1 MCSEPIPGFRRLPS
15 VDVIAGR
22 SGSRAVAGSAVGIVA
37 AVGLVDPSGLAPFG
51 PVKWAALPAAVLIL
65 AAVTVD
71 RAEVDRRTA
80 AAWMAFLAIAAAAS
94 VNGLD
99 PLYAWVGTPERR
111 FGWLTWLLCA
121 MAFAAG
127 QQVHRRRAAGALG
140 AALVVLCGLAGAV
153 AMMELGGA
161 RPFGELAGASGRP
174 GSVMGSSAFLGALAV
189 LILPTAVVAA
199 LERRRPPV
207 VRSAA
212 AVAAALAGAALLASG
227 ARAAWLGGTV
237 AAICGSAYAAK
248 RRRDAAGE
256 TRRSVTLAF
265 TVVTIGLLAATIL
278 VSSGAPARIR
288 DAFTTERGGVQGR
301 LDEWR
306 VAGRV
311 VVDRPLLGAGPEGYR
326 IAFAS
331 AVDASYER
339 AHGRDPLPDRAH
351 SSLLDVAVTT
361 GVPGLLAYAAL
372 LIVVGA
378 RIVRA
383 VTDPRQQTAVVAFAV
398 GVAGY
403 LAQSLFLF
411 PLAELDPLAWLLT
424 GVVVAA
430 TQRPLDGVIG
440 IRGPGRI
447 ARPAFALAA
456 AIAAVVG
463 VLDIA
468 ADRSARATL
477 DAVADGVAPDAPD
490 RAARLRPDA
499 VRYRLVAVRGHERS
513 VEPGSYAAILDQLD
527 AARRLSPRDPV
538 VRGERAR
545 VLLARAAATEAP
557 DDIALALTA
566 LRDLA
571 KDDPTNQHVRAQLSL
586 ANALANHQDDVGT

>member
-1 MCSEPIPGFRRLPS
+1 M
-15 VDVIAGR
+15 DVIAGR
-22 SGSRAVAGSAVGIVA
+22 RGSRAVAGSAIGIVA
-37 AVGLVDPSGLAPFG
+37 AVALVDPSGLAPFG

-80 AAWMAFLAIAAAAS
+80 TAWMAFLAIAAAAS

-127 QQVHRRRAAGALG
+127 QQAHRRRSEGALG
-140 AALVVLCGLAGAV
+140 AALVVLAGVVGAV
-153 AMMELGGA
+153 AMIELGGA
-161 RPFGELAGASGRP
+161 RPFGELVGASARP

-199 LERRRPPV
+199 LERRRAPV
-207 VRSAA
+207 ARAAA
-212 AVAAALAGAALLASG
+212 AVAAVLTGAALFASG
-227 ARAAWLGGTV
+227 ARAAWVGGAL
-237 AAICGSAYAAK
+237 AASCGLASAAK
-248 RRRDAAGE
+248 RRRDANGE
-256 TRRSVTLAF
+256 ARRSVTLVF
-265 TVVTIGLLAATIL
+265 TVVTVGLLVATTF
-278 VSSGAPARIR
+278 VASGAPARVR
-288 DAFTTERGGVQGR
+288 EAFTTERGGVQGR

-351 SSLLDVAVTT
+351 SSLLDIAATT
-361 GVPGLLAYAAL
+361 GLPGLLAYAAL
-372 LIVVGA
+372 LILVGV
-378 RIVRA
+378 RIARA
-383 VTDPRQQTAVVAFAV
+383 VTDPRQQATVVAFAV

-411 PLAELDPLAWLLT
+411 PLAEVDPLAWLLT

-430 TQRPLDGVIG
+430 TQRPLEGVIG
-440 IRGPGRI
+440 IRRTGRI

-456 AIAAVVG
+456 AFAAVVG

-477 DAVADGVAPDAPD
+477 DAVTEGLAPDAPD

-499 VRYRLVAVRGHERS
+499 VRYRLVAARGHEHS
-513 VEPGSYAAILDQLD
+513 VEPGSYAATLDQLD

-545 VLLARAAATEAP
+545 VLLARAAATESP

-566 LRDLA
+566 LRELA
-571 KDDPTNQHVRAQLSL
+571 HDDPTNQRVRAQLSL
-586 ANALANHQDDVGT
+586 ANALAHRQDDVGT